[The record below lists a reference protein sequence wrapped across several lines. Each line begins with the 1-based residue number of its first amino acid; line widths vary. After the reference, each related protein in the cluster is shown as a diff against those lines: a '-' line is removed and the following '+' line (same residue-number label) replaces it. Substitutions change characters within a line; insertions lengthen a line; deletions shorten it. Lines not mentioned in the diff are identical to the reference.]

1 VYPKI
6 AFLQMNFICE
16 LAEVK
21 VKPRWL
27 HEVLGQ
33 SLIQLLTTAE
43 QGLTSLIVQTEVTY
57 GTLIM
62 NPGGSWDHGLVSK
75 NAIS

>member
-1 VYPKI
+1 
-6 AFLQMNFICE
+6 MNFICE

-21 VKPRWL
+21 VKPRRL
-27 HEVLGQ
+27 HIVPGAVTHP
-33 SLIQLLTTAE
+33 TTNPAE
-43 QGLTSLIVQTEVTY
+43 QGLTLLIVQTEVTY